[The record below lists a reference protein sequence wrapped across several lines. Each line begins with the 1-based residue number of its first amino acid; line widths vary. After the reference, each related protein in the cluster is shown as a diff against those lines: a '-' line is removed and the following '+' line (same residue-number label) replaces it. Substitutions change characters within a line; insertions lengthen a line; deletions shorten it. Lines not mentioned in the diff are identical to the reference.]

1 MGWALFLYTRKD
13 VIKMPIY
20 KRCSRCG
27 KRIQSGQKC
36 PCLKERHREYDRY
49 SRDKKTKDFY
59 GSREW
64 ERARDAA
71 LEADG
76 GIDVYLYMTTG
87 EILLADTVHHIVPL
101 KDDWSRRVDI
111 SNLMSLNHDTHSMI
125 EQMYRKDKR
134 KAIQNLKEIL
144 REFREK
150 EG

>member
-1 MGWALFLYTRKD
+1 
-13 VIKMPIY
+13 MPIY

-27 KRIQSGQKC
+27 KRLPSGQKC
-36 PCLKERHREYDRY
+36 PCLKERHQEYDRY

-76 GIDVYLYMTTG
+76 GIDVYLYITTG

-101 KDDWSRRVDI
+101 KDDWSRRGDI

-125 EQMYRKDKR
+125 EQMYRKDKE
-134 KAIQNLKEIL
+134 KTIHILKEIL
-144 REFREK
+144 KEFRETRRA
-150 EG
+150 GGI